1 MRTRLVLTA
10 SVFLAGASVLP
21 AQAQYYDNGYND
33 SVIRCESRDNRTER
47 CAVGGGGDI
56 RLVRQLSGSP
66 CVRGRNWG
74 TDSRGVWVSGG
85 CRAEF
90 SVGGYNN
97 YDDDRYGY
105 DDDDDDDDHYGGGY
119 GNGNAYGNGYGYGNN
134 NNSEAT
140 FRCESTNG
148 RTERCAS
155 SGRAEFIR
163 QLSNTPCVRGQ
174 SWGTDSRGVWVSNGC
189 RGLFRTGGY
198 GNGYG
203 NNNGGYHGNSGYGG
217 SDLIRCESN
226 DNRSHSC
233 SFTGNRRG
241 DIRLLRQ
248 LSGKPCV
255 ENQTWGRSRNGVWV
269 TQGCRAE
276 FVIGRGNGGS
286 YRPPGTNVRPPG
298 DLGSGVPSGQQPV
311 ASPGVLQNTSGRD
324 EARRQPAQSVTE
336 RPRADDVNRDEAPGG
351 RQIRTVEELQPVA
364 PVRPVE
370 RPAAEVEQRT
380 TGAAVQP
387 GVVEQAPSPRGEP
400 SPRER
405 ENAVQRGERPD

>member
-10 SVFLAGASVLP
+10 TVFLAGAAYGMP
-21 AQAQYYDNGYND
+21 ASAQWNGYND
-33 SVIRCESRDNRTER
+33 GSVIRCESRDNRTER
-47 CAVGGGGDI
+47 CAASGGDI
-56 RLVRQLSGSP
+56 RLVRQLSSNA

-74 TDSRGVWVSGG
+74 TDSRGIWVSGG

-90 SVGGYNN
+90 SVSGYNG
-97 YDDDRYGY
+97 YDDDDRYGY
-105 DDDDDDDDHYGGGY
+105 GSGY
-119 GNGNAYGNGYGYGNN
+119 GNDYGNDSGG
-134 NNSEAT
+134 T
-140 FRCESTNG
+140 FRCESTNN

-189 RGLFRTGGY
+189 RGLFRNGGY

-203 NNNGGYHGNSGYGG
+203 NNNGGYNNGGYGG

-226 DNRSHSC
+226 DNRSRSC

-276 FVIGRGNGGS
+276 FVIGRGNGGNT
-286 YRPPGTNVRPPG
+286 RPPGANVRPPG
-298 DLGSGVPSGQQPV
+298 DLGSGVPGGQQPGT
-311 ASPGVLQNTSGRD
+311 SQPGVFQNASGRD
-324 EARRQPAQSVTE
+324 EDRRQPTQTVIE
-336 RPRADDVNRDEAPGG
+336 RPRGYQDNNDDAPGG
-351 RQIRTVEELQPVA
+351 RQIRTVEETQPAA

-370 RPAAEVEQRT
+370 RPAAEVEQRN
-380 TGAAVQP
+380 TGGSAQP
-387 GVVEQAPSPRGEP
+387 GVVEQAPAPRAEP

-405 ENAVQRGERPD
+405 ENAIQRGERPY

>member
-10 SVFLAGASVLP
+10 SAFLAGASVLP
-21 AQAQYYDNGYND
+21 AQAQYYDNDYDG
-33 SVIRCESRDNRTER
+33 SVVRCESRDNRTER

-56 RLVRQLSGSP
+56 RLVRQLSSNA

-74 TDSRGVWVSGG
+74 TDSRGIWVSGG

-90 SVGGYNN
+90 SIGGYGG
-97 YDDDRYGY
+97 YDDDRYGGGY
-105 DDDDDDDDHYGGGY
+105 DDRYGGGY
-119 GNGNAYGNGYGYGNN
+119 GNDGAG
-134 NNSEAT
+134 T
-140 FRCESTNG
+140 FRCESTNN

-155 SGRAEFIR
+155 AGRPEFIR

-189 RGLFRTGGY
+189 RALFRTGGY

-203 NNNGGYHGNSGYGG
+203 NNGGYNNGGYGG

-226 DNRSHSC
+226 DNRSRSC
-233 SFTGNRRG
+233 NFTGNSRG
-241 DIRLLRQ
+241 EIRLLRQ

-276 FVIGRGNGGS
+276 FVIGRGNRGGNP
-286 YRPPGTNVRPPG
+286 RPPGANVRPPG
-298 DLGSGVPSGQQPV
+298 DLGNGIPGGQQ
-311 ASPGVLQNTSGRD
+311 PGVLQPGVFQNRPGR
-324 EARRQPAQSVTE
+324 EGSQRPPAQTVVE
-336 RPRADDVNRDEAPGG
+336 RPRGYQDNTDASPGG
-351 RQIRTVEELQPVA
+351 RQIRPVEETQPAA

-370 RPAAEVEQRT
+370 RPVAQVEQRNT
-380 TGAAVQP
+380 GGAAQP
-387 GVVEQAPSPRGEP
+387 GVVEEAPAPRGEP
-400 SPRER
+400 APRER
-405 ENAVQRGERPD
+405 EGTIQRGERPH

>member
-1 MRTRLVLTA
+1 MRNRLVLTA
-10 SVFLAGASVLP
+10 SVFLAGVSALP
-21 AQAQYYDNGYND
+21 AYAQSYNNGYNGG

-47 CAVGGGGDI
+47 CAAGGGGDI

-74 TDSRGVWVSGG
+74 TDSRGIWVSGG

-90 SVGGYNN
+90 SVGGYGG
-97 YDDDRYGY
+97 YGDDR
-105 DDDDDDDDHYGGGY
+105 YGGGY
-119 GNGNAYGNGYGYGNN
+119 GNDGAD
-134 NNSEAT
+134 T
-140 FRCESTNG
+140 FRCESTNN

-174 SWGTDSRGVWVSNGC
+174 SWGTDARGVWVSNGC
-189 RGLFRTGGY
+189 RGLFRNGGY

-203 NNNGGYHGNSGYGG
+203 NNNGGYNNGGYGG

-226 DNRSHSC
+226 DNRSRSC
-233 SFTGNRRG
+233 NFTGNSRG
-241 DIRLLRQ
+241 EIRLLRQ

-276 FVIGRGNGGS
+276 FVIGRGNGGN
-286 YRPPGTNVRPPG
+286 YRPPGANVRPPG
-298 DLGSGVPSGQQPV
+298 DLGSGVPGGQQP
-311 ASPGVLQNTSGRD
+311 ATSPPGVFQNTSGRED
-324 EARRQPAQSVTE
+324 MRRPPAPAVIE
-336 RPRADDVNRDEAPGG
+336 RPRGYQDNSDEAPGG
-351 RQIRTVEELQPVA
+351 RQIRPAEDTQPAA

-370 RPAAEVEQRT
+370 RPTAQVEQRN
-380 TGAAVQP
+380 TGGSAQP
-387 GVVEQAPSPRGEP
+387 GVVEEAPAPRGES

-405 ENAVQRGERPD
+405 ERTVERGERPY

>member
-10 SVFLAGASVLP
+10 SAFLAGASVLP

-33 SVIRCESRDNRTER
+33 SVVRCESRDNRTER

-56 RLVRQLSGSP
+56 RLVRQLSSNA

-74 TDSRGVWVSGG
+74 TDSRGIWVSGG

-90 SVGGYNN
+90 SVGGYGG
-97 YDDDRYGY
+97 YDDDRYG
-105 DDDDDDDDHYGGGY
+105 GGY
-119 GNGNAYGNGYGYGNN
+119 GNDGAG
-134 NNSEAT
+134 T
-140 FRCESTNG
+140 FRCESTNN

-155 SGRAEFIR
+155 GGRPEFIR

-174 SWGTDSRGVWVSNGC
+174 SWGTDSRGVWVRNGC
-189 RGLFRTGGY
+189 RALFRTGGY

-203 NNNGGYHGNSGYGG
+203 NNGGYNNGGYNNSGYGG

-233 SFTGNRRG
+233 NFTGNSRG

-276 FVIGRGNGGS
+276 FVIGRGNGRGNS
-286 YRPPGTNVRPPG
+286 RPPGANVRPPG
-298 DLGSGVPSGQQPV
+298 DLGDDIPGGQQPG
-311 ASPGVLQNTSGRD
+311 ALQPGVLQPSVFQNTSGRED
-324 EARRQPAQSVTE
+324 SQRPPAQTVVE
-336 RPRADDVNRDEAPGG
+336 RPRGYQDNNDVPGG
-351 RQIRTVEELQPVA
+351 RQIRPVEETQPAA

-370 RPAAEVEQRT
+370 RPVAQVEQRNT
-380 TGAAVQP
+380 GGAAQP
-387 GVVEQAPSPRGEP
+387 GVVEQAPAPRGEP

-405 ENAVQRGERPD
+405 EGIIQRGERPH

>member
-1 MRTRLVLTA
+1 MRNRLVLTA
-10 SVFLAGASVLP
+10 SLLLAGASTLP
-21 AQAQYYDNGYND
+21 AHAQYYNNGYNDD

-56 RLVRQLSGSP
+56 RLVRQLSSNA

-74 TDSRGVWVSGG
+74 TDSRGIWVSGG

-90 SVGGYNN
+90 SVGGYGDYDDDR
-97 YDDDRYGY
+97 YDDDRYG
-105 DDDDDDDDHYGGGY
+105 GGY
-119 GNGNAYGNGYGYGNN
+119 GNDGGD
-134 NNSEAT
+134 T
-140 FRCESTNG
+140 FRCESTNN

-189 RGLFRTGGY
+189 RGLFRNGGY

-203 NNNGGYHGNSGYGG
+203 NNNGGYYNNNNGGYGG
-217 SDLIRCESN
+217 SDLIRCESA
-226 DNRSHSC
+226 DNRSRSC
-233 SFTGNRRG
+233 NFTGNSRG

-276 FVIGRGNGGS
+276 FVIGRGNRGGNS
-286 YRPPGTNVRPPG
+286 RPPGANVRPPG
-298 DLGSGVPSGQQPV
+298 DMGNGMPGGQQSG
-311 ASPGVLQNTSGRD
+311 ALQPGVFQNTS
-324 EARRQPAQSVTE
+324 AREDSQRPPAQTVIE
-336 RPRADDVNRDEAPGG
+336 RPRGSQDNTDAPSG
-351 RQIRTVEELQPVA
+351 RQIRPAEETQPAV

-370 RPAAEVEQRT
+370 RPTAQVEQRN
-380 TGAAVQP
+380 TGGSAQP
-387 GVVEQAPSPRGEP
+387 GVVEHPPALREQPAT
-400 SPRER
+400 RER
-405 ENAVQRGERPD
+405 NIERDQERPD